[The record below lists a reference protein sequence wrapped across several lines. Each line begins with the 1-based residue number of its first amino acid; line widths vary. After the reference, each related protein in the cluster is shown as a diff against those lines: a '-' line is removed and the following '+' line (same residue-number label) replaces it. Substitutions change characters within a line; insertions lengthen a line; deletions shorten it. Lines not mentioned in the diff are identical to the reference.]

1 MCGHA
6 WHDRMPVVG
15 APGALVMWFRFDCNA
30 RLRSVWDRDTRA
42 STGIE

>member
-15 APGALVMWFRFDCNA
+15 APGAMIAVSSNVCVIVYWKANKDILFLFVVS
-30 RLRSVWDRDTRA
+30 L
-42 STGIE
+42 